1 MSDLR
6 AHNWN
11 CDHLGPCMAKDLMTI
26 GFTAVKGAPYWEPL
40 RDELEDKWH
49 IFFMRWAESSRMHF
63 AYDRG
68 TQSGYFPLKDAERAK
83 GRSTSDIKKYFHYFL
98 DKTEIP
104 AFTKHVTPAYFKQME
119 IIGKSLLTDIQRGL
133 EGHLDRVPDFTKMV
147 DESPNTMLRLLHYP
161 MIDGEDADGAI
172 RAAAHTD
179 INILTVLPAS
189 SRLGLQIKSG
199 DGWIPVPSDP
209 SLLIINAGDMMSLA
223 TEGKVKSTVHR
234 VVNPKECGE
243 INQARYSFPLFVHAH
258 PDVEFPDGRRA
269 GEVLNER
276 LRILGVL

>member
-1 MSDLR
+1 MSELK

-49 IFFMRWAESSRMHF
+49 IFFMRWAESSRECISHTT
-63 AYDRG
+63 G
-68 TQSGYFPLKDAERAK
+68 GLKSGYFPLKDAERAK
-83 GRSTSDIKKYFHYFL
+83 GRSTSDIKKYFHFFK
-98 DKTEIP
+98 DTEVP
-104 AFTKHVTPAYFKQME
+104 SFMKRCTLAYFETME
-119 IIGKSLLTDIQRGL
+119 EIGKLLLADIQRGL
-133 EGHLDRVPDFTKMV
+133 EGHLDRVPDFEKMV
-147 DESPNTMLRLLHYP
+147 DKSPNTMLRLLHYP

-209 SLLIINAGDMMSLA
+209 SLAD
-223 TEGKVKSTVHR
+223 
-234 VVNPKECGE
+234 
-243 INQARYSFPLFVHAH
+243 NQR
-258 PDVEFPDGRRA
+258 G
-269 GEVLNER
+269 
-276 LRILGVL
+276 